1 MMTEAEIRKQI
12 ADIEQQRQQA
22 LAVVNACEGA
32 ITAFRQVLG
41 ELPTAAPQVTG
52 EEKPAG

>member
-41 ELPTAAPQVTG
+41 DLPAQPAQG
-52 EEKPAG
+52 EEEPAG